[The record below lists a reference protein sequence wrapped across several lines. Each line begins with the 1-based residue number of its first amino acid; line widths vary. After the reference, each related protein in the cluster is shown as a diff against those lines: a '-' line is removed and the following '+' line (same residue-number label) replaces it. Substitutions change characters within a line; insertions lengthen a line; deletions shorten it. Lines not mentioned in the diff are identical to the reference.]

1 MESIIRQR
9 QMMLWEA
16 VCKEFN
22 VNAKKASQVSA
33 WIHEGTFFENVD
45 QVKSKSRTKSDS
57 KSSSRL

>member
-1 MESIIRQR
+1 MESILRQR

-16 VCKEFN
+16 VCKEYA
-22 VNAKKASQVSA
+22 VNTKKASQVSA

-45 QVKSKSRTKSDS
+45 QVKSKSKSKPDS